1 MTTPMTFVQIA
12 FLSVICL
19 AGIATIAREAVYR
32 LKSGPVR
39 FRLPLASL
47 ARPPRGATRSAIL
60 IFVAL
65 TLMIPGAVSI
75 KDPLMRAVMI
85 VMVLAV
91 ASGLHSG
98 NPRRDARRRLVLASG
113 LLVLAVGAILLA
125 LGSRDFP
132 VGELSMSEMLSV
144 FMIVLAVLSFV
155 FGAATIQESLSGT
168 RVREGGIELFGM
180 TRPWSRVIVTEWH
193 EREGGFGLGLTVRSP
208 WLFGMSYARDL
219 EIIVPVSAS
228 DRLALESFLAGHA
241 TTAGRSRVG
250 EDAGGFP
257 EKSATGGGDER

>member
-1 MTTPMTFVQIA
+1 
-12 FLSVICL
+12 
-19 AGIATIAREAVYR
+19 
-32 LKSGPVR
+32 
-39 FRLPLASL
+39 
-47 ARPPRGATRSAIL
+47 
-60 IFVAL
+60 
-65 TLMIPGAVSI
+65 
-75 KDPLMRAVMI
+75 MRAVMI

-98 NPRRDARRRLVLASG
+98 NPRRDARRGLVLASVF
-113 LLVLAVGAILLA
+113 VLAVGAILLA

-219 EIIVPVSAS
+219 EIIVPSPPPTAS
-228 DRLALESFLAGHA
+228 R
-241 TTAGRSRVG
+241 
-250 EDAGGFP
+250 
-257 EKSATGGGDER
+257 

>member
-98 NPRRDARRRLVLASG
+98 NPRRRRETPAGARLGVARPGGWGHLTGTRVERLPGRRALDVRD
-113 LLVLAVGAILLA
+113 A
-125 LGSRDFP
+125 LGVHDRPRGPVVRVRCRDDPGVPF
-132 VGELSMSEMLSV
+132 
-144 FMIVLAVLSFV
+144 
-155 FGAATIQESLSGT
+155 GT

-180 TRPWSRVIVTEWH
+180 TRPWSRVDRH
-193 EREGGFGLGLTVRSP
+193 GLARTRRWVR
-208 WLFGMSYARDL
+208 
-219 EIIVPVSAS
+219 
-228 DRLALESFLAGHA
+228 AGY
-241 TTAGRSRVG
+241 
-250 EDAGGFP
+250 
-257 EKSATGGGDER
+257 